1 MLAVTFLLKASAPL
15 GSDPTKRTPKDI
27 FRQVLRMDFLGAFLV
42 AATVTPLVLALQ
54 WGGNTK
60 PWNDKDVIIVS
71 TCLYTACL
79 I

>member
-1 MLAVTFLLKASAPL
+1 MFAVTFILKASAPL

-27 FRQVLRMDFLGAFLV
+27 FRQILAMDFLGAFLI
-42 AATVTPLVLALQ
+42 AATVTSLVLALQ

-71 TCLYTACL
+71 ISLFML
-79 I
+79 IA